1 MYNDRLEQKKGE
13 PFCSK
18 IKRKLRKEKKKKNV
32 GRFYCRDDDSFVVSL
47 EEEEKI
53 ESDVLGHA
61 VRGIGWMRGKSNEMV
76 KTNQQQI
83 YEVERKREGKA
94 LVCV

>member
-1 MYNDRLEQKKGE
+1 
-13 PFCSK
+13 
-18 IKRKLRKEKKKKNV
+18 
-32 GRFYCRDDDSFVVSL
+32 
-47 EEEEKI
+47 
-53 ESDVLGHA
+53 VLGHA